1 MLLLYFQAIGRPG
14 RTAMLTLIKPF
25 ALGPLLLAGL
35 GFFIGAKAIWF
46 AFPIADAIIV
56 AAALGVVIESQRHYD
71 LSKGFGLSLGEQ
83 TS

>member
-1 MLLLYFQAIGRPG
+1 
-14 RTAMLTLIKPF
+14 MLTLIKPF

-56 AAALGVVIESQRHYD
+56 AAALGVVIATHRLYE
-71 LSKGFGLSLGEQ
+71 LSKGFGLSLRDQ